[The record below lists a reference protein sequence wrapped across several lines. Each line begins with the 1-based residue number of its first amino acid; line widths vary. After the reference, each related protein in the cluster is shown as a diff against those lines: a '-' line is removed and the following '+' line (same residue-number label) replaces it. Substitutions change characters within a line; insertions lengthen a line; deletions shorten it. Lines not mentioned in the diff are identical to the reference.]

1 MLFLENPWETRHS
14 SSGAILYSKE
24 RYKRTKHTRKVLLK
38 MKKYFPE
45 MLVHSKQDEGGG
57 TGGNMEGTNPF
68 QSSVIPA
75 TSHKVFLFSNQVKM
89 YCYSY

>member
-14 SSGAILYSKE
+14 SSGAILYS
-24 RYKRTKHTRKVLLK
+24 KRTKHTRKVLLK

-45 MLVHSKQDEGGG
+45 MLVHSKQDEEGG

-75 TSHKVFLFSNQVKM
+75 TSHKVFFFSNQVNM